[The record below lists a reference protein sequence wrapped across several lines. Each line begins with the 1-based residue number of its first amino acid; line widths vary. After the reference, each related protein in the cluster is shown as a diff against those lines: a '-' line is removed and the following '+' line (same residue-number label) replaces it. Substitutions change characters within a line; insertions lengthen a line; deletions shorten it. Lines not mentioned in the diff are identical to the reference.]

1 MKITST
7 TNILKGAII
16 GGIINASMN
25 GVKYWFAVRD
35 ETSVK
40 LTDDLISSTENTVFA
55 GAVPLATSLAF
66 FLTSIAFLMSK
77 IPGKPPYFP
86 RVFLMAIKNA
96 VFAFGIITIAAI
108 LLQRFAGSISVSPI
122 IATIITAIISGLVA
136 MTVNFLTQKDILIRT
151 TL

>member
-122 IATIITAIISGLVA
+122 FATIITAIISGLVA